1 MDDGTDLPST
11 VHGPSQ
17 DDERRDAQ
25 DPSLPRPDRTPEHLT
40 HHPAAAAGS
49 ANDPHAHPAAEVLE
63 GLATTRA
70 GLESQEVQRRHAHFG
85 PNSLPEPSTVHP
97 ALRFLAQFNNAIIY
111 VLLAAAVIKLA
122 SRDYIDASVIL
133 AVALINAIIG
143 FIQEGQAEKALRG
156 IRRMLTPQ
164 ATVRRDGGWH
174 DIDAAALVPGDIIR
188 VHAGDRA
195 PADARLVE
203 ARDVRA
209 DEATLTGE
217 AVPAA
222 KDTRTGEHEE
232 PVGDRHNMLHAGSVV
247 VGGRAVAVVT
257 ATGVRT
263 ELGRIQQLVSDVEH
277 TDTPLIRSINR
288 LGRQVTVT
296 VLLLT
301 IVMVAL
307 GFLLHGDSVELLLS
321 SAIAFAV
328 AAVPEGLPAVVTITL
343 ALGVRQMAA
352 RQAITR
358 RLAAVETLGSVT
370 VICSDKTGTLTKN
383 EMTVRAAETTASRY
397 TVTGDGYDPG
407 GEVLRGGDATAADT
421 PDLRALALAL
431 ALCNDARLDRTQ
443 AGAWRVVGDPTEGAL
458 VAFGHKAGIDLTG
471 YTRQDEIPFGA
482 EAKYMATLDRSVQG
496 EQWVFVKGAPD
507 RLLALCEHQRADDG
521 GQEPIDRDRWQLL
534 VDAYTARGMRVLA
547 AARRS
552 MPPDAVTV
560 EPDDLH
566 DLVMLGVVAIA
577 DPPRPEATAAIA
589 ECREAGVRVKMI
601 TGDHALTAQAIAAEM
616 GVAGS
621 DAPVL
626 TGAEIDRMDDRQLRD
641 VVADVDV
648 YARTS
653 PEHKLRIVAAL
664 QSLGSVVAMTGD
676 GVNDAPALTRA
687 DVGVA
692 MGMKGTEAAKD
703 ASDVVLA
710 DDNFATIER
719 AVREGRRVYDNLRKS
734 VVFILATTL
743 GQALVV
749 FTAVVAGFPDP
760 LQPTQILWVNLVTA
774 VTLSLAFA
782 YEPVEPGTMK
792 RPPRPPG
799 ESILSHNFLL
809 LAGMGIVVAT
819 ATTAAFFAELARG
832 ADLDAARATA
842 VTVLVVAQVAVLFNV
857 RFLRRSSLTR
867 RVLTGNRAIWISIAV
882 LAVLQ
887 TAYTY
892 LPPFHV
898 WFGSVPL
905 TPAQWAAALGYA
917 LACFLAIEVIKAAAR
932 RLPSNRRRDVRQ
944 PGTSSR

>member
-1 MDDGTDLPST
+1 MSAVSREGSPA
-11 VHGPSQ
+11 
-17 DDERRDAQ
+17 E
-25 DPSLPRPDRTPEHLT
+25 LT
-40 HHPAAAAGS
+40 HHPAAASGLP
-49 ANDPHAHPAAEVLE
+49 NEPHAHSASEVLE
-63 GLATTRA
+63 GLATSRA
-70 GLESQEVQRRHAHFG
+70 GLETDEVLRRHAHFG
-85 PNSLPEPSTVHP
+85 PNSLPEPTRTHP
-97 ALRFLAQFNNAIIY
+97 VLRFLAQFNNAIIY

-143 FIQEGQAEKALRG
+143 FVQEGQAEKALRG
-156 IRRMLTPQ
+156 IRRMLSPH
-164 ATVRRDGGWH
+164 ATVRRDGSWH
-174 DIDAAALVPGDIIR
+174 DIDAATLVLGDIIR

-209 DEATLTGE
+209 DEAALTGE

-222 KDTRTGEHEE
+222 KHSSTVTRDA
-232 PVGDRHNMLHAGSVV
+232 PLGDRHNMLHAGSVV
-247 VGGRAVAVVT
+247 VAGRAVAVVT
-257 ATGVRT
+257 ATGIRT
-263 ELGRIQQLVSDVEH
+263 EIGRIQQLVRDVER

-288 LGRQVTVT
+288 LGRQLTVT
-296 VLLLT
+296 VLVLVV
-301 IVMVAL
+301 VMIAL
-307 GFLLHGDSVELLLS
+307 GFALHGDSLEMLLS

-352 RQAITR
+352 QRAITR

-383 EMTVRAAETTASRY
+383 EMTVRAAATTVSRY
-397 TVTGDGYDPG
+397 AVSGEGYDPTG
-407 GEVLRGGDATAADT
+407 AILRNGEMDSAGM
-421 PDLRALALAL
+421 PDLRELALAL
-431 ALCNDARLDRTQ
+431 TLCNDARLDHTE
-443 AGAWRVVGDPTEGAL
+443 AGGWRVVGDPTEGAL
-458 VAFGHKAGIDLTG
+458 IAFGRKACTDTSE
-471 YTRQDEIPFGA
+471 YTRQDEIPFEA
-482 EAKYMATLDRSVQG
+482 EAKYMATLDRSATGAQC
-496 EQWVFVKGAPD
+496 VFVKGAPD
-507 RLLALCEHQRADDG
+507 RLLALCEYQRAADG
-521 GQEPIDRDRWQLL
+521 GQDPIDPDRWQSL
-534 VDAYTARGMRVLA
+534 VDEYTAQGMRVLA
-547 AARRS
+547 AARRDMS
-552 MPPDAVTV
+552 ADAVTV
-560 EPDDLH
+560 EPEDLRG
-566 DLVMLGVVAIA
+566 LVMLGIVAIA

-589 ECREAGVRVKMI
+589 ECQAAGVRVKMI
-601 TGDHALTAQAIAAEM
+601 TGDHALTAHAIAAEM
-616 GVAGS
+616 GVVDDGAT
-621 DAPVL
+621 VL
-626 TGAEIDRMDDRQLRD
+626 TGAEIDRMGDEQLRD
-641 VVADVDV
+641 VVAGVDV

-664 QSLGSVVAMTGD
+664 QSRGGVVAMTGD

-749 FTAVVAGFPDP
+749 FTAVVVGFPDP

-792 RPPRPPG
+792 RSPRPPG
-799 ESILSHNFLL
+799 ESILSGNILL
-809 LAGMGIVVAT
+809 LAGMGIVVSAAT
-819 ATTAAFFAELARG
+819 ITAFFVELSTG
-832 ADLDAARATA
+832 ADLETARAAA

-857 RFLRRSSLTR
+857 RLLRRSSITL
-867 RVLTGNRAIWISIAV
+867 RVLTGNRAIWISIAT

-905 TPAQWAAALGYA
+905 TPAQWATALGYA
-917 LACFLAIEVIKAAAR
+917 LACFLTIEVIKTIERGLSAAG
-932 RLPSNRRRDVRQ
+932 NRRSRSTRHDAVRK
-944 PGTSSR
+944 